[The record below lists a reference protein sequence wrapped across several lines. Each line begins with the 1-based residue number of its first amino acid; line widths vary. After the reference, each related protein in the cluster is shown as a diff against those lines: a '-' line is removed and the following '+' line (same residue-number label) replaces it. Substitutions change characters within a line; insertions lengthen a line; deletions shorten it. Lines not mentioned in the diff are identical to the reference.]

1 MTAGLMAEEEE
12 VAEAMAMAMAKRE
25 TWTLV
30 EMTTTFS
37 EK

>member
-1 MTAGLMAEEEE
+1 MTAGLMVEEEE

>member
-1 MTAGLMAEEEE
+1 MTAVLMAEEEE
-12 VAEAMAMAMAKRE
+12 VAEAMAMAKRE